1 MGGKQGGAMVPTDVG
16 LRRLILIP
24 KAKRIKLDGVTQS
37 RDLAH
42 FYLGR
47 ALWLLHEW
55 TQGGGTGQRR

>member
-1 MGGKQGGAMVPTDVG
+1 MVPWTAG

-24 KAKRIKLDGVTQS
+24 KAKNIKLDGATQR

-47 ALWLLHEW
+47 PLWLLHEW
-55 TQGGGTGQRR
+55 TQGGRDWTEEMNYEF